1 MELTSVVPSPTS
13 KRLGLPSSAAK
24 TAAFFANGVTVGVG
38 VTGVG
43 ATGVGATGVG
53 AVVVV
58 AVSPPEPPPQPTIR
72 AVAAREI
79 RVFEN
84 VAFMALNAWQLNG
97 VTTLEHRRVN
107 AI

>member
-43 ATGVGATGVG
+43 ATGVGA
-53 AVVVV
+53 VVV

-84 VAFMALNAWQLNG
+84 VAFMALNAWQLSG
-97 VTTLEHRRVN
+97 VTTFEHRRVN